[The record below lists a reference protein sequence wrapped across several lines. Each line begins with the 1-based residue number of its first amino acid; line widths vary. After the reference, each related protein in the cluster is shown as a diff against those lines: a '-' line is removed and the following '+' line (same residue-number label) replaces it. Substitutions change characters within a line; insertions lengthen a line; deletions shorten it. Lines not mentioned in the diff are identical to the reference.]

1 MRRCVVSCLVCRN
14 QQRRRGGPSR
24 KAALNQSNELVQI
37 YHCCCPVELM
47 WKHAVEFS
55 GTLSHGSGLGWA
67 SGRML
72 DEGSFHLKSENKL
85 GAWKRPKKMESPLDW
100 TGEKDGKEG
109 QAVTC
114 AFTGETRESM
124 GEIKTEPL
132 TSLTS
137 HLDQHSQSLLYRPSS
152 SSIPPP
158 TLPS

>member
-1 MRRCVVSCLVCRN
+1 MLWS
-14 QQRRRGGPSR
+14 S
-24 KAALNQSNELVQI
+24 SS
-37 YHCCCPVELM
+37 
-47 WKHAVEFS
+47 S
-55 GTLSHGSGLGWA
+55 GTLSHTSGLGWA
-67 SGRML
+67 LGRIL

-100 TGEKDGKEG
+100 TWEKDGKEG

-132 TSLTS
+132 TSFTS
-137 HLDQHSQSLLYRPSS
+137 HLDQHSQSLLYRLSS

-158 TLPS
+158 HPHFHPDIILNEPSSSRGPTLLPVSREISRNI